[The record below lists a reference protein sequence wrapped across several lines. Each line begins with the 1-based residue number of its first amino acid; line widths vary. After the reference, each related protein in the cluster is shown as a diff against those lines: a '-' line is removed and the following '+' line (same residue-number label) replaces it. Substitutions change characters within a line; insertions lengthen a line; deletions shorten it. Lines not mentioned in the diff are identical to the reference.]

1 MGQEPKGNII
11 SFSIT
16 LSKEEMMEFYQLSI
30 CHGTRDLEDSMET
43 LGGKQWKKKVMN
55 RTERGAQ
62 NED

>member
-43 LGGKQWKKKVMN
+43 LGGKAVEEESNEPN
-55 RTERGAQ
+55 REGSTE
-62 NED
+62 